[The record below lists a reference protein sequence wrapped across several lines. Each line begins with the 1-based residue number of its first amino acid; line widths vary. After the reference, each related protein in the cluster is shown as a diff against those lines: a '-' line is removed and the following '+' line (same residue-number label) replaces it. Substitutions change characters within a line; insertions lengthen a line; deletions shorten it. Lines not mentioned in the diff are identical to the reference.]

1 MSGVAFKAFSICKPA
16 CSIEAK
22 SGPYIF
28 NPIGAFIP
36 VDSITCRVAMGCSF
50 GLPVNPGT
58 LAALTIS
65 FQMSSSFL
73 ISSLHRRI

>member
-1 MSGVAFKAFSICKPA
+1 MSGIAFKAFSICKPA

-50 GLPVNPGT
+50 GLPVNPGR
-58 LAALTIS
+58 LESLTIS
-65 FQMSSSFL
+65 CQISSSFL
-73 ISSLHRRI
+73 ILSRHRRM